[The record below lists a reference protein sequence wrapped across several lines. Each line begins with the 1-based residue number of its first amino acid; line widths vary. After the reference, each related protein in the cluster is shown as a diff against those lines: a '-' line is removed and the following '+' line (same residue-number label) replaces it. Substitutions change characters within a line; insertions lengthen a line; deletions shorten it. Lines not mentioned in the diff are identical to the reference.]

1 MNFEF
6 YQAAVLGDQT
16 GLRGYRKERF
26 SGKSAFVQS
35 TDLRFNLRR
44 KSSNFLPF
52 NVGFFGGFDFGRV
65 WIDDSRVADPSF
77 NEDQW
82 NTSIGGGIFVTAYS
96 MINAN
101 LSAFNSDDGLRIAF
115 KLGFGF

>member
-1 MNFEF
+1 MRLF
-6 YQAAVLGDQT
+6 
-16 GLRGYRKERF
+16 
-26 SGKSAFVQS
+26 GKSPC
-35 TDLRFNLRR
+35 N
-44 KSSNFLPF
+44 SNFLPF
-52 NVGFFGGFDFGRV
+52 NVGFFGGFDFDRV